1 MVSWGTI
8 APMSRKPDKPLRKGW
23 TTGAC
28 ATAAVRAAYQALLT
42 GGFPDPVS
50 ITLPKGEQPIFA
62 LAHSALGAGYGE
74 AAVVKDA
81 GDDPDVTHGA
91 TIMARVELAE
101 AGTGV
106 VFRAGEGSA
115 Q

>member
-74 AAVVKDA
+74 AGEEGGERGFDPERCSRLA
-81 GDDPDVTHGA
+81 GQGRGA
-91 TIMARVELAE
+91 LAM
-101 AGTGV
+101 
-106 VFRAGEGSA
+106 S
-115 Q
+115 